1 MLDLGRRGLRL
12 VSQQP
17 FYGERVHCWH
27 ANSPSGPFTQRRLLY
42 DTGSLGPGTYTYGA
56 IAHPAYA
63 TRRTMLFSFDGN
75 TYVLVNPRTIAFYR
89 PHFFQVRLAGM

>member
-1 MLDLGRRGLRL
+1 M
-12 VSQQP
+12 
-17 FYGERVHCWH
+17 
-27 ANSPSGPFTQRRLLY
+27 
-42 DTGSLGPGTYTYGA
+42 GA